1 MSKLANIR
9 SDHEGSVNLNMRT
22 RQRAA
27 TRGMILEAA
36 LQKFSAHGFDGTST
50 RAIAAKAGVHHALI
64 KYHFQSKELL
74 WRAAVT
80 FLFER
85 QLAELHAFPPPEDF
99 ADKREYA
106 REMLR
111 QRVYYW
117 ARHPEHARLM
127 VQESCCDTERFR
139 WMVDTFIKNTSE
151 ASGKF
156 AQWLQDEGL
165 VPQVSTPALVYI
177 LVGAAQLFHTL
188 APEVQRVWGIDPG
201 SPEAIDAHV
210 DALIRLVLR

>member
-1 MSKLANIR
+1 M
-9 SDHEGSVNLNMRT
+9 NMRV
-22 RQRAA
+22 RQRDA

-36 LQKFSAHGFDGTST
+36 LQEFSAHGFDGTST

-64 KYHFQSKELL
+64 KYHFQSKEML
-74 WRAAVT
+74 WRSAVT

-85 QLAELHAFPPPEDF
+85 QLAELGAFPPLEQF

-106 REMLR
+106 RQMLR

-127 VQESCCDTERFR
+127 VQESCRDTERFR
-139 WMVDTFIKNTSE
+139 WMVDTFIKGTSE

-156 AQWLQDEGL
+156 AQWLQDEGF
-165 VPQVSTPALVYI
+165 VPAMSTPALVYV

-188 APEVQRVWGIDPG
+188 TPEVQRVWGIDPG

-210 DALIRLVLR
+210 DALVGLVLG

>member
-1 MSKLANIR
+1 M
-9 SDHEGSVNLNMRT
+9 NMRA

-27 TRGMILEAA
+27 TRALILEAA
-36 LQKFSAHGFDGTST
+36 LQEFSANGFDGTST
-50 RAIAAKAGVHHALI
+50 RAIAASAGVHHALI
-64 KYHFQSKELL
+64 KYHFQSKDLL

-85 QLAELHAFPPPEDF
+85 QLGELAAFPEPEQFD
-99 ADKREYA
+99 DKREYA

-127 VQESCCDTERFR
+127 VQESCRDTERLR
-139 WMVDTFIKNTSE
+139 WMVDTFIRNTSN

-165 VPQVSTPALVYI
+165 VPQVSTPVLVYI
-177 LVGAAQLFHTL
+177 LVGAAQLIYTL
-188 APEVQRVWGIDPG
+188 APEVQKVWGIDPG
-201 SPEAIDAHV
+201 DPEVIEAHV
-210 DALIRLVLR
+210 DALARLVIGTPHGQGFQASSG